1 MTKTCLP
8 SFPSSVRG
16 VYMLCL
22 FDYKLKVKGKIE
34 CTEANLS
41 MAIRLNKIGDERLT
55 CDSLI
60 ELLDRL

>member
-1 MTKTCLP
+1 MYL
-8 SFPSSVRG
+8 G

-55 CDSLI
+55 CDSLL
-60 ELLDRL
+60 ELQDRL